1 MSWLRSRLLLIA
13 VITLLVT
20 SVVPLLVLGFVGL
33 QSYQE
38 RGDDTVDE
46 SKALLDEKAL
56 NDLEARAADIA
67 FSLASFLR
75 SREHDLRVVATL
87 PREVDA
93 YLDFAQAN
101 TGEVWAVNPDTRREA
116 HINLALYRRVAFI
129 DPNGQEIVAVE
140 NDCLFPYPFDC
151 ELVEALI
158 LEDITEAR
166 HWTDYD
172 WEQINTLTV
181 DEVYVSRPIGTYVPA
196 NEAYRGGE
204 RQDRAG
210 ARFEGRIHFVMPIFQ
225 EDEKIGYVALS
236 LDHTHVLEFT
246 AHVDT
251 TGRTP
256 LVAIDPRLDNFAY
269 MVGSDGA
276 TIAHVRHSSI
286 AGIDRQGEPV
296 PFIAEGD
303 NPEAGPGNFYT
314 MGFLS
319 PVFPRL
325 MDRATMV
332 THGIQDRY
340 VVNENAKSLAFAV
353 IPYHGGINYEGD
365 LGFGLVLVTSD
376 FEALRVSRDV
386 LAAQIESDLDT
397 LTAQL
402 GGLVAIAILLVAGTT
417 FLMGSVVVVPIRSV
431 TRFSEIMEERAL
443 TDEEIASL
451 RTRRGNSEVAQ
462 LARTFGGMAATVQTR
477 GRRIEE
483 LLSQTDEALARRV
496 QELSALD
503 DVGRRLTAT
512 LDLNSVL
519 TLATET
525 MFNRMDVKCVRL
537 EINMGA
543 DTVTIERGDTSI
555 VESSGTQVMTVP
567 VELEG
572 KPVGNFRLFADRDVL
587 GQDERRFAN
596 QLAAWVSVAVN
607 NARLYA
613 SIEEQA
619 VKLEEQNERILEA
632 NRLKSEFLANVSHE
646 LRTPLN
652 AVIGF
657 SDMML
662 MGISGEMS
670 EKQTHHVTRIRE
682 NGRRLLALV
691 NDILDLA
698 RIEAGRV
705 DLVNKPFSTTELM
718 DHLQSQAQVL
728 ATNHGLEFIADLD
741 PTFPDKLVGDRQRIE
756 QIATN
761 LLSNAFKFTEAGA
774 VTLRVRVNQDDDTWV
789 LVVQDTGIGIP
800 PHALDYIFEEFRQVD
815 GSSTRVYQG
824 TGLGLAI
831 TRNLVL
837 MMNGRIGVESTLQK
851 GSTFTVTLPMIK
863 G

>member
-20 SVVPLLVLGFVGL
+20 SVAPLLVLGFVGL

-67 FSLASFLR
+67 VALASFLR
-75 SREHDLRVVATL
+75 SREHDVQVLATL
-87 PREVDA
+87 PRDLDT
-93 YLDFAQAN
+93 YLHFASAN
-101 TGEVWAVNPDTRREA
+101 TREVWLVNPDTRQQEYVD
-116 HINLALYRRVAFI
+116 LALYRRVAFV
-129 DPNGQEIVAVE
+129 DLDGQEVLSVE
-140 NDCLFPYPFDC
+140 NDCLPPYPLDC
-151 ELVEALI
+151 EI
-158 LEDITEAR
+158 LEAFELRNLTDAR
-166 HWTDYD
+166 YWTPTD
-172 WEQINTLTV
+172 WEQVTQLGEG
-181 DEVYVSRPIGTYVPA
+181 DVYVSRPIGDYVTA
-196 NEAYRGGE
+196 DQAYRGDE
-204 RQDRAG
+204 RLDKGGQ
-210 ARFEGRIHFVMPIFQ
+210 RFEGRLHFVTPIF
-225 EDEKIGYVALS
+225 EDDEKIGYVTLS

-256 LVAIDPRLDNFAY
+256 LVAIDPRIDNFAY
-269 MVGSDGA
+269 MVGSDGV

-286 AGIDRQGEPV
+286 AGLDPQGNQV

-303 NPEAGPGNFYT
+303 EPDAGPGNFYT
-314 MGFLS
+314 MGYLS
-319 PVFPRL
+319 PVFPQL

-332 THGIQDRY
+332 THGVVERY
-340 VVNENAKSLAFAV
+340 EVNENAKSLAFAV
-353 IPYHGGINYEGD
+353 IEYNTGPNYESD

-386 LAAQIESDLDT
+386 LAAQIESDLET

-402 GGLVAIAILLVAGTT
+402 GGLVGVAVLLVAVVT
-417 FLMGSVVVVPIRSV
+417 FLMGAVVVTPIRSV
-431 TRFSEIMEERAL
+431 TRFSEIMEQRAL

-451 RTRRGNSEVAQ
+451 RGRRGNSEVAQ
-462 LARTFGGMAATVQTR
+462 LARTFGGMAATVQAR

-496 QELSALD
+496 NELSSLD
-503 DVGRRLTAT
+503 EVGRRLTAT
-512 LDLNSVL
+512 LDVNSIL
-519 TLATET
+519 RLATET
-525 MFNRMDVKCVRL
+525 MAARIDVQFVKL
-537 EINMGA
+537 EI
-543 DTVTIERGDTSI
+543 TVGDDLMTIERGNKRI
-555 VESSGTQVMTVP
+555 VDAKSTQVMTIP

-572 KPVGNFRLFADRDVL
+572 KSIGTFRLFADRDVL

-607 NARLYA
+607 NARLYR
-613 SIEEQA
+613 SVEQQA
-619 VKLEEQNERILEA
+619 AQLEEQNKRILEA

-652 AVIGF
+652 AIIGF

-662 MGISGEMS
+662 MGISGELG
-670 EKQTHHVTRIRE
+670 EKQHHHVTRIRE
-682 NGRRLLALV
+682 NGWRLLALV

-698 RIEAGRV
+698 RIEAGRI
-705 DLVNKPFSTTELM
+705 DLVQKPFSTTKML

-728 ATNHGLEFIADLD
+728 ANKHGIEFISELD
-741 PTFPDKLVGDRQRIE
+741 SSLPGTLIGDRQRIE
-756 QIATN
+756 QIVTN
-761 LLSNAFKFTEAGA
+761 LLSNAFKFTDEGS
-774 VTLRVRVNQDDDTWV
+774 VTLSTTVEDNSWRI
-789 LVVQDTGIGIP
+789 VVKDTGIGIP

-815 GSSTRVYQG
+815 GSSTRIYQG

-837 MMNGRIGVESTLQK
+837 MMDGKIGVESTLQE
-851 GSTFTVTLPMIK
+851 GSTFTVTLPLIK
-863 G
+863 GDI